1 MFELLGKKII
11 TILRSNFLLNWT
23 YVCTL
28 QVEDHEV
35 ECDPK
40 FRLYLHTT
48 VEPHMVPAQL
58 AAYASVM
65 YFQQFRQCIEEEL
78 LDRFMAHE
86 KSRLEDERTALR
98 QVNTSFFLKT

>member
-1 MFELLGKKII
+1 M
-11 TILRSNFLLNWT
+11 
-23 YVCTL
+23 

-48 VEPHMVPAQL
+48 VEPHMVSAQL

-98 QVNTSFFLKT
+98 QV

>member
-1 MFELLGKKII
+1 M
-11 TILRSNFLLNWT
+11 
-23 YVCTL
+23 

-35 ECDPK
+35 ECDPR
-40 FRLYLHTT
+40 FRLYIHTT
-48 VEPHMVPAQL
+48 VEPHMVPQQL

-65 YFQQFRQCIEEEL
+65 YFQLFRHDVEEEL

-98 QVNTSFFLKT
+98 QVGRFCAF

>member
-1 MFELLGKKII
+1 
-11 TILRSNFLLNWT
+11 
-23 YVCTL
+23 
-28 QVEDHEV
+28 
-35 ECDPK
+35 
-40 FRLYLHTT
+40 
-48 VEPHMVPAQL
+48 MVPAQL

-98 QVNTSFFLKT
+98 QVNTSFFLKTHYYLLSIEIDKRLPAPKSNILN

>member
-1 MFELLGKKII
+1 MK
-11 TILRSNFLLNWT
+11 LRACD
-23 YVCTL
+23 VI

-48 VEPHMVPAQL
+48 VEPHIVAPQL

-65 YFQQFRQCIEEEL
+65 YFQQFRQCIEEDL
-78 LDRFMAHE
+78 LDRFMALE
-86 KSRLEDERTALR
+86 KTRLEDERTALR
-98 QVNTSFFLKT
+98 QVKLALY

>member
-1 MFELLGKKII
+1 
-11 TILRSNFLLNWT
+11 
-23 YVCTL
+23 
-28 QVEDHEV
+28 
-35 ECDPK
+35 
-40 FRLYLHTT
+40 
-48 VEPHMVPAQL
+48 MVPAQL

-98 QVNTSFFLKT
+98 QVNNRVALIHCTEVYYKTQN